1 LTRRGEESHD
11 GLSRF
16 ALVAA
21 PSTQMPLQAPS
32 RPKLAVVESL
42 PSRDEQIPDG
52 DLVVRARAGDRWAL
66 EMLYR
71 RHVQLVAGTALRLL
85 RNRADA
91 EDVAQETFLIAF
103 EKLAQLA
110 EPHAFRGWLVR
121 IAMSRVHRRFR
132 VRRLRGL
139 FFGGSRDEHSDL
151 TSLEAEARDEA
162 TAEQRA
168 ELALLDRALSH
179 LPLDL
184 RTAWLLRHVM
194 GCAVEETA
202 EACGCSLATVKR
214 RISAAD
220 SKIRAHTEE
229 VR

>member
-1 LTRRGEESHD
+1 
-11 GLSRF
+11 
-16 ALVAA
+16 
-21 PSTQMPLQAPS
+21 MPLPATA
-32 RPKLAVVESL
+32 RPKLRVVESL
-42 PSRDEQIPDG
+42 PSRDEQVSDA
-52 DLVVRARAGDRWAL
+52 DLVIRARSGDQWAL

-91 EDVAQETFLIAF
+91 EDVTQETFLLAF

-110 EPHAFRGWLVR
+110 EPAAFRGWLVR
-121 IAMSRVHRRFR
+121 IAVSRVHRRFR
-132 VRRLRGL
+132 TRKLRGL
-139 FFGGSRDEHSDL
+139 IFPWRDAEGEDI
-151 TSLEAEARDEA
+151 SLEGEARDDA

-168 ELALLDRALSH
+168 ELALLDLALAA
-179 LPLDL
+179 LPLEL

-220 SKIRAHTEE
+220 EQIRRHTGE

>member
-1 LTRRGEESHD
+1 
-11 GLSRF
+11 
-16 ALVAA
+16 
-21 PSTQMPLQAPS
+21 MPLPATA
-32 RPKLAVVESL
+32 RPKLRVVESL
-42 PSRDEQIPDG
+42 PSRDEQLSDA
-52 DLVVRARAGDRWAL
+52 DLVLRARSGDQWAL

-91 EDVAQETFLIAF
+91 EDVTQETFLLAF

-110 EPHAFRGWLVR
+110 EPAAFRGWLVR
-121 IAMSRVHRRFR
+121 IAVSRVHRRFR
-132 VRRLRGL
+132 TRKLRGL
-139 FFGGSRDEHSDL
+139 IFPWRDAEGEDI
-151 TSLEAEARDEA
+151 SLEGEARDDA

-168 ELALLDRALSH
+168 ELALLDLALAA
-179 LPLDL
+179 LPLEL

-220 SKIRAHTEE
+220 EQIRRHTGE

>member
-1 LTRRGEESHD
+1 
-11 GLSRF
+11 
-16 ALVAA
+16 
-21 PSTQMPLQAPS
+21 MPLPATA
-32 RPKLAVVESL
+32 RPKLRVVESL
-42 PSRDEQIPDG
+42 PSRDEQVSDA
-52 DLVVRARAGDRWAL
+52 DLVQRARSGDQWAL

-91 EDVAQETFLIAF
+91 EDVTQETFLLAF

-110 EPHAFRGWLVR
+110 EPAAFRGWLVR
-121 IAMSRVHRRFR
+121 IAVSRVHRRFR
-132 VRRLRGL
+132 TRKLRGL
-139 FFGGSRDEHSDL
+139 IFPWRDAEGEDI
-151 TSLEAEARDEA
+151 SLEGEARDDA

-168 ELALLDRALSH
+168 ELALLDLALAA
-179 LPLDL
+179 LPLEL

-220 SKIRAHTEE
+220 EQIRRHTGE

>member
-1 LTRRGEESHD
+1 
-11 GLSRF
+11 
-16 ALVAA
+16 
-21 PSTQMPLQAPS
+21 MPLPATA
-32 RPKLAVVESL
+32 RPKLRVVESL
-42 PSRDEQIPDG
+42 PSRDEQVSDA
-52 DLVVRARAGDRWAL
+52 DLVQRARSGDQWAL

-91 EDVAQETFLIAF
+91 EDVTQETFLLAF

-110 EPHAFRGWLVR
+110 EPAAFRGWLVR
-121 IAMSRVHRRFR
+121 IAVSRVHRRFR
-132 VRRLRGL
+132 TRKLRGL
-139 FFGGSRDEHSDL
+139 IFPWRDAEGEDI
-151 TSLEAEARDEA
+151 SLEGEARDDA

-168 ELALLDRALSH
+168 ELALLDLALAA
-179 LPLDL
+179 LPLEL

-214 RISAAD
+214 RISAAGEQ
-220 SKIRAHTEE
+220 IRRHTGE

>member
-1 LTRRGEESHD
+1 
-11 GLSRF
+11 
-16 ALVAA
+16 
-21 PSTQMPLQAPS
+21 MPLPAS
-32 RPKLAVVESL
+32 ARPKLRVVESL
-42 PSRDEQIPDG
+42 PSRDEQVSDA
-52 DLVVRARAGDRWAL
+52 DLVQRARSGDQWAL

-85 RNRADA
+85 RSRADA
-91 EDVAQETFLIAF
+91 EDVTQETFLLAF
-103 EKLAQLA
+103 ERLAQLA
-110 EPHAFRGWLVR
+110 EPAAFRGWLVR
-121 IAMSRVHRRFR
+121 IAVSRVHRRFR
-132 VRRLRGL
+132 TRRLRGL
-139 FFGGSRDEHSDL
+139 IFPWRDAEGDDL
-151 TSLEAEARDEA
+151 SLEGEARDDA

-168 ELALLDRALSH
+168 ELALLDRALAA
-179 LPLDL
+179 LPLEP

-220 SKIRAHTEE
+220 EQIRRHTGE

>member
-1 LTRRGEESHD
+1 
-11 GLSRF
+11 
-16 ALVAA
+16 
-21 PSTQMPLQAPS
+21 MPLPATA
-32 RPKLAVVESL
+32 RPKLRVVESL
-42 PSRDEQIPDG
+42 PSRDEQVSDA
-52 DLVVRARAGDRWAL
+52 DLVQRARSGDQWAL

-71 RHVQLVAGTALRLL
+71 RHVQVVAGTALRLL

-91 EDVAQETFLIAF
+91 EDVTQETFLLAF

-110 EPHAFRGWLVR
+110 EPAAFRGWLVR
-121 IAMSRVHRRFR
+121 IAVSRVHRRFR
-132 VRRLRGL
+132 TRKLRGL
-139 FFGGSRDEHSDL
+139 IFPWRDAEGEDI
-151 TSLEAEARDEA
+151 SLEGEARDDA

-168 ELALLDRALSH
+168 ELALLDLALAA
-179 LPLDL
+179 LPLEL

-214 RISAAD
+214 RISAAGEQ
-220 SKIRAHTEE
+220 IRRHTGE

>member
-1 LTRRGEESHD
+1 
-11 GLSRF
+11 
-16 ALVAA
+16 
-21 PSTQMPLQAPS
+21 MPLPATA
-32 RPKLAVVESL
+32 RPKLRVVESL
-42 PSRDEQIPDG
+42 PSRDEQVSDA
-52 DLVVRARAGDRWAL
+52 DLVQRARSGDQWAL

-91 EDVAQETFLIAF
+91 EDVTQETFLLAF

-110 EPHAFRGWLVR
+110 EPAAFRGWLVR
-121 IAMSRVHRRFR
+121 IAVSRVHRRFR
-132 VRRLRGL
+132 TRKLRGL
-139 FFGGSRDEHSDL
+139 IFPWRDAEGEDI
-151 TSLEAEARDEA
+151 SLEGEAHDDA

-168 ELALLDRALSH
+168 ELALLDLALAA
-179 LPLDL
+179 LPLEL

-214 RISAAD
+214 RISAAGEQ
-220 SKIRAHTEE
+220 IRRHTGE